1 MQSPQEGGQGARGF
15 GGKTKEEIKTQISGS
30 SPTNLELPPPGEAG
44 VVVSQVASQGPHR
57 GSQCFRAVL
66 LHAGCNLASAGE
78 L

>member
-30 SPTNLELPPPGEAG
+30 SGCPPGEAG